1 MSCYRILAL
10 GALVVATSANAQI
23 LYTEDF
29 DDGMADQR
37 WSAPIVVVEEPQFSV
52 PDDSSTIYNFDYSQV
67 ANPGDAGNPIP
78 SAPNTTNGSTVGV
91 FMQTN
96 LSSQCGAG
104 NPLGCANEGE
114 SVGIVS
120 DYDLPSGNFKV
131 TADLFLFWNRA
142 GGSTEYATFG
152 VLHSRSANVPF
163 RFNINNGDGLAW
175 QGDTDGDSGTDV
187 LAYSSVDGE
196 TGLGGWEDI
205 AEGSIPGV
213 PTGPN
218 FPSQGTGLQ
227 NQWVELEIAVANGIA
242 TWFINGTPISSQDAS
257 PFTSGG
263 ILLGQSDP
271 FNSVNPVNSTGFAN
285 GAIFDNI
292 VVMVIPEPTTGV
304 LAAFGLAGAFIRR
317 RS

>member
-29 DDGMADQR
+29 DDGMAADR
-37 WSAPIVVVEEPQFSV
+37 WSDPIVVVEEPQFSV
-52 PDDSSTIYNFDYSQV
+52 PDDSNTIYNFDYSQV
-67 ANPGDAGNPIP
+67 PDPGNGGAPITP
-78 SAPNTTNGSTVGV
+78 APNSNGTTTGV
-91 FMQTN
+91 FLQTN
-96 LSSQCGAG
+96 LTAQCLSG
-104 NPLGCANEGE
+104 NSLGCGNEGE

-131 TADLFLFWNRA
+131 TADLYLFWNLG

-152 VLHSRSANVPF
+152 VFHSRGPDVPF
-163 RFNINNGDGLAW
+163 RFNVNNGDGLAW
-175 QGDTDGDSGTDV
+175 QGDSDGDSGTDV

-218 FPSQGTGLQ
+218 FPAQSTGLQ

-263 ILLGQSDP
+263 ILLGESDP
-271 FNSVNPVNSTGFAN
+271 FNSVNAVNSTGFAN
-285 GAIFDNI
+285 GAIFDNV